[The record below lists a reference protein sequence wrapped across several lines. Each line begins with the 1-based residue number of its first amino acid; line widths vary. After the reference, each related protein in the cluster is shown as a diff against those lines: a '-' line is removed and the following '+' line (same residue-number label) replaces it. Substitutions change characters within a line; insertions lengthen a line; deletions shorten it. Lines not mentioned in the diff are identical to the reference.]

1 MLPLS
6 VENFFSTHQDL
17 LWVLIVAI
25 DLSITLLLY
34 RLFGK
39 MGLYAI
45 VILNIMLSNFQGPK
59 LTVIFGMETSL
70 GVILYSGI
78 YFATDLLSEKYG
90 KREGQRAVLLGFV
103 ASMIMVVMIYASL
116 LFLPSA
122 VPNHA
127 QFAQDVHGAIGTI
140 FNFTPLFVF
149 GSLFAYLVTQSFD
162 VWIFHYI
169 KEKTHGRHLWLR
181 NNASTI
187 SSQTLD
193 TVLYA
198 AVVWWP
204 VLIEKHSDPM
214 VALQIAFQLAI
225 VKYFFKVFIALIDT
239 FFIYWARNWD
249 MTDKDWNE
257 SLHDNYLKSQ
267 EKQQG

>member
-1 MLPLS
+1 MSPF
-6 VENFFSTHQDL
+6 EFDQFFTTLFAEHQNL
-17 LWVLIVAI
+17 LWLLTVAL

-39 MGLYAI
+39 MGLYTI

-90 KREGQRAVLLGFV
+90 KREGQRAVLLGFA
-103 ASMIMVVMIYASL
+103 ASLVLVIMVYLSL
-116 LFLPSA
+116 LFLPSDKPMA
-122 VPNHA
+122 E
-127 QFAQDVHGAIGTI
+127 DVHNAIATI

-149 GSLFAYLVTQSFD
+149 GSLLAYLITQSFD

-169 KEKTHGRHLWLR
+169 KEKTQGRHLWLR
-181 NNASTI
+181 NNVSTI
-187 SSQTLD
+187 SSQALD
-193 TVLYA
+193 TLLYA
-198 AVVWWP
+198 GVVWAP
-204 VLIEKHSDPM
+204 IVGFKEAIML
-214 VALQIAFQLAI
+214 ALA
-225 VKYFFKVFIALIDT
+225 KYIIKVVIALIDT

-249 MTDKDWNE
+249 MSDKDWNE
-257 SLHDNYLKSQ
+257 ASHSYKLTSQ
-267 EKQQG
+267 KKPD

>member
-6 VENFFSTHQDL
+6 IDNFLSTHQDL
-17 LWVLIVAI
+17 LWLLTVAI
-25 DLSITLLLY
+25 DLSLTLLFY
-34 RLFGK
+34 RWFGK
-39 MGLYAI
+39 MGLYTI

-59 LTVIFGMETSL
+59 LTMIFGMETSL

-103 ASMIMVVMIYASL
+103 ASVSMVIMIYISL
-116 LFLPSA
+116 RFLPSS
-122 VPNHA
+122 VPEHVE
-127 QFAQDVHGAIGTI
+127 FAEKIHWAIATI

-149 GSLFAYLVTQSFD
+149 GSLLAYLITQSFD

-169 KEKTHGRHLWLR
+169 KEKTQGRHLWLR

-187 SSQTLD
+187 TSQALD
-193 TVLYA
+193 TILYA
-198 AVVWWP
+198 GIVWGP
-204 VLIEKHSDPM
+204 IVGFREAIHLAFAKYIIK
-214 VALQIAFQLAI
+214 VIIAI
-225 VKYFFKVFIALIDT
+225 IDT

-249 MTDKDWNE
+249 MNDKDWNE
-257 SLHDNYLKSQ
+257 TSH
-267 EKQQG
+267 QQSFNKDKED

>member
-1 MLPLS
+1 MLPL
-6 VENFFSTHQDL
+6 EDFFAIHQDS
-17 LWVLIVAI
+17 LWILTVAI
-25 DLSITLLLY
+25 DLSLTLLLY

-39 MGLYAI
+39 MGLYTI

-90 KREGQRAVLLGFV
+90 KREGQRAVLLGFA
-103 ASMIMVVMIYASL
+103 ASMILVTMVYISL
-116 LFLPSA
+116 LFLPSQEHIELA
-122 VPNHA
+122 ES
-127 QFAQDVHGAIGTI
+127 VHQAIATI

-149 GSLFAYLVTQSFD
+149 GSLLAYLVTQSFD

-169 KEKTHGRHLWLR
+169 KEKTQGRHLWLR

-187 SSQTLD
+187 TSQALD
-193 TVLYA
+193 TLLYA
-198 AVVWWP
+198 TIVWGPIVGIWTA
-204 VLIEKHSDPM
+204 IELAFAKY
-214 VALQIAFQLAI
+214 VIKVIIAI
-225 VKYFFKVFIALIDT
+225 IDT
-239 FFIYWARNWD
+239 FFIYWARSWD

-257 SLHDNYLKSQ
+257 SSDNKYSP
-267 EKQQG
+267 